1 MSGSNR
7 PRTGEGKLAGEGK
20 SAALKLAEE
29 VQRHPFA
36 AAAIAGGAAALA
48 GGAFV
53 GARALARRNG
63 ASEGKPVNQVL
74 QNAITAS
81 ECKGRHGE

>member
-1 MSGSNR
+1 MSSSKPGV
-7 PRTGEGKLAGEGK
+7 AGERK

-29 VQRHPFA
+29 VKRHPFA
-36 AAAIAGGAAALA
+36 AAAIAGGAAAIA

-63 ASEGKPVNQVL
+63 AREGQPVNQVL

-81 ECKGRHGE
+81 ECKGGRRA

>member
-7 PRTGEGKLAGEGK
+7 RSAGEGK

-36 AAAIAGGAAALA
+36 AAALA

-81 ECKGRHGE
+81 ECKGRRSG